1 MDRRKML
8 VDASFDSQISLGAVV
23 VQDVLDFEQFVAHVL
38 SNGEPLRARC
48 LVEVSY
54 ELIDVQG
61 IGQIILIVQNEV
73 ELCEIWRHDL
83 LLLKKLKVDST
94 DRHAL
99 LSVVLMHT
107 LMIVKIVTVMR
118 FVPSIPLFPEL
129 INFG

>member
-1 MDRRKML
+1 ML

>member
-1 MDRRKML
+1 ML
-8 VDASFDSQISLGAVV
+8 VDASFDSQICLGAVV

-38 SNGEPLRARC
+38 SHGEPLRARC

>member
-1 MDRRKML
+1 M
-8 VDASFDSQISLGAVV
+8 
-23 VQDVLDFEQFVAHVL
+23 LDFKQLVAHVL
-38 SNGEPLRARC
+38 SHGEPLRTRC
-48 LVEVSY
+48 LVEVSN

-61 IGQIILIVQNEV
+61 IGEIILIVQNEV

-94 DRHAL
+94 NRHAL

-118 FVPSIPLFPEL
+118 FVPSIPLFLEL